1 MHARTYNTCISS
13 FISTCTHHVF
23 PFVLQGK
30 GKMNTYWLVGRDGFE
45 GVLPD
50 FTGLSAGDSPRPTPM
65 PVTTGKRVYAKKAPI
80 SSVTGSSEFSPPD
93 ADNNPGSSRDITEVS
108 V

>member
-1 MHARTYNTCISS
+1 
-13 FISTCTHHVF
+13 
-23 PFVLQGK
+23 
-30 GKMNTYWLVGRDGFE
+30 MNTYWLVGRDGFE

-65 PVTTGKRVYAKKAPI
+65 PVTTGKRVYTKKAPI

>member
-1 MHARTYNTCISS
+1 MHAPHISV
-13 FISTCTHHVF
+13 C
-23 PFVLQGK
+23 VLQGK
-30 GKMNTYWLVGRDGFE
+30 GKLNTYWLVGRDGFE

-50 FTGLSAGDSPRPTPM
+50 FTALSAGDSPCPTPM
-65 PVTTGKRVYAKKAPI
+65 PTTTGKRVYTKKPPV

-93 ADNNPGSSRDITEVS
+93 VDNNPDSTRDITEVS